1 MRDFSAA
8 ARENLLATSADE
20 PFLVLLEITHADLV
34 VPVRVVNDTQ
44 NITLNGIEY
53 IGCPFTV
60 TLPDDVAGQMPQAQL
75 EVDNI
80 GRDLTQWLEYSRGG
94 QGARCRIMQV
104 LRSSG
109 YYALDYF
116 AEDYVLEDL
125 TDIEF
130 DMTLDLTNM
139 KITNETVSG
148 SLGFENMLNR
158 TGTIPTFTPQNA
170 PGLW

>member
-1 MRDFSAA
+1 MRNFSAA

-20 PFLVLLEITHADLV
+20 PFLVLLEITHADLA

-44 NITLNGIEY
+44 AMTSNGIEF

-80 GRDLTQWLEYSRGG
+80 GRDLTQWLEFSRGG
-94 QGARCRIMQV
+94 QGARCRIIQV
-104 LRSSG
+104 MRS
-109 YYALDYF
+109 DP
-116 AEDYVLEDL
+116 D
-125 TDIEF
+125 TIEF

>member
-20 PFLVLLEITHADLV
+20 PFLVLLEITHADLA

-44 NITLNGIEY
+44 NLTSNGIEF
-53 IGCPFTV
+53 IGCPFNV

-80 GRDLTQWLEYSRGG
+80 GRDLTQWLEFSRGG
-94 QGARCRIMQV
+94 QGARCRIIQV
-104 LRSSG
+104 MRS
-109 YYALDYF
+109 DPN
-116 AEDYVLEDL
+116 
-125 TDIEF
+125 TIEF

>member
-1 MRDFSAA
+1 MRNFSAA

-20 PFLVLLEITHADLV
+20 PFLVLLEITHADLA

-44 NITLNGIEY
+44 NLTSNGIQFV
-53 IGCPFTV
+53 GCPFTV

-75 EVDNI
+75 DVDNI
-80 GRDLTQWLEYSRGG
+80 GRDLTQWLEFSRGG
-94 QGARCRIMQV
+94 QGARCRIIQV
-104 LRSSG
+104 MRS
-109 YYALDYF
+109 DPN
-116 AEDYVLEDL
+116 
-125 TDIEF
+125 TIEF

>member
-1 MRDFSAA
+1 
-8 ARENLLATSADE
+8 
-20 PFLVLLEITHADLV
+20 
-34 VPVRVVNDTQ
+34 
-44 NITLNGIEY
+44 
-53 IGCPFTV
+53 
-60 TLPDDVAGQMPQAQL
+60 MPQAQL

-80 GRDLTQWLEYSRGG
+80 GRNLTQWLEFSRGG

-104 LRSSG
+104 LRS
-109 YYALDYF
+109 DP
-116 AEDYVLEDL
+116 DN
-125 TDIEF
+125 IEF
-130 DMTLDLTNM
+130 DMTLDLTNR

>member
-1 MRDFSAA
+1 MRNFSAA

-20 PFLVLLEITHADLV
+20 PFLVLLEITHADLA
-34 VPVRVVNDTQ
+34 VPIRVVNDTQ

-53 IGCPFTV
+53 IGCPFNV

-80 GRDLTQWLEYSRGG
+80 GRDLTQWLEFSRGG

-104 LRSSG
+104 MRS
-109 YYALDYF
+109 DPN
-116 AEDYVLEDL
+116 
-125 TDIEF
+125 TIEF

-148 SLGFENMLNR
+148 SLGFENILNR

>member
-8 ARENLLATSADE
+8 ARENLLATSASE
-20 PFLVLLEITHADLV
+20 PFFVLLEITHADLA

-44 NITLNGIEY
+44 NMTSNGVEF
-53 IGCPFTV
+53 IGCPFNV
-60 TLPDDVAGQMPQAQL
+60 TLPDDVAGQMPSAQL

-80 GRDLTQWLEYSRGG
+80 GRDLTQWLEFSRGG

-104 LRSSG
+104 MRS
-109 YYALDYF
+109 DP
-116 AEDYVLEDL
+116 DTV
-125 TDIEF
+125 EF

>member
-1 MRDFSAA
+1 MRNFSAA

-20 PFLVLLEITHADLV
+20 PFLVLLEITHADLA

-44 NITLNGIEY
+44 NMTSNGIEY
-53 IGCPFTV
+53 IGCPFNV

-104 LRSSG
+104 MRSDPN
-109 YYALDYF
+109 A
-116 AEDYVLEDL
+116 
-125 TDIEF
+125 IEF

>member
-1 MRDFSAA
+1 MRNFSAA

-20 PFLVLLEITHADLV
+20 PFLVLLEITHADLA

-44 NITLNGIEY
+44 NMTSNGIEY
-53 IGCPFTV
+53 IGCPFNV

-104 LRSSG
+104 MRSDPN
-109 YYALDYF
+109 A
-116 AEDYVLEDL
+116 
-125 TDIEF
+125 IEF

-148 SLGFENMLNR
+148 SLGFENMLYR

>member
-1 MRDFSAA
+1 MRNFSAA

-20 PFLVLLEITHADLV
+20 PFLVLLEITHADLA

-44 NITLNGIEY
+44 NMTSNGIVY
-53 IGCPFTV
+53 IGCPFNV

-104 LRSSG
+104 MRS
-109 YYALDYF
+109 DPN
-116 AEDYVLEDL
+116 
-125 TDIEF
+125 TIEF

-148 SLGFENMLNR
+148 SLGFENILNR

>member
-1 MRDFSAA
+1 MREFSAA
-8 ARENLLATSADE
+8 ARENLLATSANE
-20 PFLVLLEITHADLV
+20 SFLVLLEITHADLA

-44 NITLNGIEY
+44 NITLNNIEF

-104 LRSSG
+104 MRS
-109 YYALDYF
+109 DPN
-116 AEDYVLEDL
+116 
-125 TDIEF
+125 TIEF

>member
-1 MRDFSAA
+1 MREFSAA
-8 ARENLLATSADE
+8 ARENLLATSANE
-20 PFLVLLEITHADLV
+20 PFLVLLEITHADLA

-44 NITLNGIEY
+44 NLTSNGIEF
-53 IGCPFTV
+53 IGCPFNV

-104 LRSSG
+104 MRS
-109 YYALDYF
+109 DPN
-116 AEDYVLEDL
+116 
-125 TDIEF
+125 TIEF

>member
-1 MRDFSAA
+1 MRNFSAA

-20 PFLVLLEITHADLV
+20 PFLVLLEITHADLA

-44 NITLNGIEY
+44 NMTSNGIEY
-53 IGCPFTV
+53 IGCPFNV

-104 LRSSG
+104 MRSDPD
-109 YYALDYF
+109 A
-116 AEDYVLEDL
+116 
-125 TDIEF
+125 IEF

-158 TGTIPTFTPQNA
+158 TGTIPTFTPKNA

>member
-20 PFLVLLEITHADLV
+20 PFLVLLEITHADLA

-44 NITLNGIEY
+44 NLTSNGIEF
-53 IGCPFTV
+53 IGCPFNV

-80 GRDLTQWLEYSRGG
+80 GRDLTQWLEFSRGG
-94 QGARCRIMQV
+94 QGARCRIIQV
-104 LRSSG
+104 MRS
-109 YYALDYF
+109 DP
-116 AEDYVLEDL
+116 D
-125 TDIEF
+125 TIEF

>member
-1 MRDFSAA
+1 MRNYSAS
-8 ARENLLATSADE
+8 ARENLLATSANE
-20 PFLVLLEITHADLV
+20 PFLVLLEITHSDLA

-44 NITLNGIEY
+44 SIYLDEVEY
-53 IGCPFTV
+53 VGCPFDI
-60 TLPDDVAGQMPQAQL
+60 TLPDDVNGQVPQAKL
-75 EVDNI
+75 EIDNI

-94 QGARCRIMQV
+94 QGARCRIMQA
-104 LRSSG
+104 LRSNDV
-109 YYALDYF
+109 YALDYF
-116 AEDYVLEDL
+116 ADDYVAPTL

-139 KITNETVSG
+139 VITNETVVG
-148 SLGFENMLNR
+148 MLGFQNMLNI

>member
-1 MRDFSAA
+1 MREFSAA
-8 ARENLLATSADE
+8 ARENLLATSANE
-20 PFLVLLEITHADLV
+20 PFLVLLEITHADLA

-44 NITLNGIEY
+44 NLTSNEIEF
-53 IGCPFTV
+53 IGCPFNV

-104 LRSSG
+104 MRS
-109 YYALDYF
+109 DPN
-116 AEDYVLEDL
+116 
-125 TDIEF
+125 TIEF

>member
-1 MRDFSAA
+1 MRNFSAA

-20 PFLVLLEITHADLV
+20 PFLVLLEITHADLA

-44 NITLNGIEY
+44 NMTSNGIEY
-53 IGCPFTV
+53 IGCPFNV

-80 GRDLTQWLEYSRGG
+80 GRDLTQWLEFSRGG

-104 LRSSG
+104 LRS
-109 YYALDYF
+109 DPN
-116 AEDYVLEDL
+116 
-125 TDIEF
+125 TIEF

-148 SLGFENMLNR
+148 SLGFENILNR

>member
-20 PFLVLLEITHADLV
+20 PFLVLLEITHADLA

-44 NITLNGIEY
+44 NLTSNGIEFV
-53 IGCPFTV
+53 GCPFTV

-75 EVDNI
+75 DVDNI
-80 GRDLTQWLEYSRGG
+80 GRDLTQWLEFSRGG
-94 QGARCRIMQV
+94 QGARCRIIQV
-104 LRSSG
+104 MRS
-109 YYALDYF
+109 DPN
-116 AEDYVLEDL
+116 
-125 TDIEF
+125 TIEF